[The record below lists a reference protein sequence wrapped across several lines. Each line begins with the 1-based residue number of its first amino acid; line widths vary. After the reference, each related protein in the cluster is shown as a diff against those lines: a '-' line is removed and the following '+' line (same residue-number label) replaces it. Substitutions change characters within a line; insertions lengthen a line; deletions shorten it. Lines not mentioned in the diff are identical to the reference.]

1 MVEWSYIQPHKSTYQ
16 FQQGSAVENV
26 SIWSLNLPS
35 SMQLVVRFSA
45 IFPALWPLTWHKN
58 YAKWVSS
65 YFIQLSVIYF
75 KWRQK
80 VILTEKTHGPS
91 ARMTKWWNTVN
102 IASDRKPE
110 WSRLLEVQAKPGIR
124 HQLHTHTHT
133 HNFPNFATCNIS
145 HMPHSLHTM
154 HKLFIYPIYL
164 YGIALYSSKI
174 NFYIT
179 SCHMD
184 ITPLLTAIWGALGSS
199 SQTR

>member
-133 HNFPNFATCNIS
+133 ISPILQHATSPTCLIHCTLCINSSYTPFIYMALLSTVLKSTFISPHATWIS
-145 HMPHSLHTM
+145 H
-154 HKLFIYPIYL
+154 L
-164 YGIALYSSKI
+164 YWLPSGV
-174 NFYIT
+174 
-179 SCHMD
+179 HWV
-184 ITPLLTAIWGALGSS
+184 TPV
-199 SQTR
+199 RRDK